1 MGKLIE
7 LLALVLFG
15 CILAIAVLY
24 GLKLDNAAQ
33 DMQQDSWNLSPLSPL
48 SSQGE
53 GKPEQFGSHT
63 ITQY

>member
-1 MGKLIE
+1 MDRLIE

-24 GLKLDNAAQ
+24 GLKLDDAAQ
-33 DMQQDSWNLSPLSPL
+33 DMQQDNWNLSPL

>member
-1 MGKLIE
+1 MDKLIE

-24 GLKLDNAAQ
+24 GLKLDDAAQ
-33 DMQQDSWNLSPLSPL
+33 DMQQDNWNLSPL

-53 GKPEQFGSHT
+53 GKPEQFGSPT

>member
-24 GLKLDNAAQ
+24 GLKLDDAAQ

-48 SSQGE
+48 SSQ
-53 GKPEQFGSHT
+53 
-63 ITQY
+63 